1 MRRARLPLAYSG
13 GFNPRPKLQ
22 LAAALPLGHTG
33 GAELLDVWLEEPL
46 PVEDFASTLAPVL
59 PDGLL
64 VSQVRQVVLK
74 EPSLPAQIVAAEY
87 RVTVEWSEPA
97 EAVQARI
104 EQVMA
109 ATELAHER
117 RGRQYNLR
125 PLIERL
131 WLEQAGDGE
140 VVMGMQLAAR
150 AGATARPEAV
160 LEMLGMGEAF
170 ARYHRR
176 LLLLRTAASGN
187 E

>member
-1 MRRARLPLAYSG
+1 MLTYTSHLDLARAWERALRRARLPLAYSG

-46 PVEDFASTLAPVL
+46 PVENFARALAPVL

-64 VSQVRQVVLK
+64 VSQIRQVVLK
-74 EPSLPAQIVAAEY
+74 EPSLPAQVVAAEY
-87 RVTVEWSEPA
+87 RVTVEGWGEPA

-117 RGRQYNLR
+117 RGRQYDLR
-125 PLIERL
+125 PLIRPPRGGVGG
-131 WLEQAGDGE
+131 AGNGGG
-140 VVMGMQLAAR
+140 VRPPSPATVAAENR
-150 AGATARPEAV
+150 CIGR
-160 LEMLGMGEAF
+160 
-170 ARYHRR
+170 
-176 LLLLRTAASGN
+176 
-187 E
+187 